1 MREALSPGF
10 LCIRSPFVT
19 KVQVFELTPCTDEIR
34 AKDRARAAF
43 ERDAAWLEQH
53 GLAVERYNLR
63 EHIGIFATTDPVKKA
78 MDREHESC
86 LPLILIDGRVAS
98 SGAFPER
105 ETLADLL
112 ELDMTEET
120 TSLVTESV
128 AELIALAA
136 AIAVGSE
143 RAFQVHH
150 DRATGMGVSKG
161 DLIQAVNI
169 GLTVKSLPHQTVL
182 DLAQKLLV
190 GESGG
195 CCGCGGGGEEGCS
208 EEGCSEGGCGC
219 N

>member
-1 MREALSPGF
+1 M
-10 LCIRSPFVT
+10 T
-19 KVQVFELTPCTDEIR
+19 KVQVFELTPCPDEVR
-34 AKDRARAAF
+34 RSDPSRGVF
-43 ERDAAWLEQH
+43 ERDMAWLAKH
-53 GLAVERYNLR
+53 GVEVERYNLR

-78 MDREHESC
+78 MDREQESC

-112 ELDMTEET
+112 ELDMSEET
-120 TSLVTESV
+120 TTLVNESV

-136 AIAVGSE
+136 ATAAGSE

-150 DRATGMGVSKG
+150 DRAVGMGVAKS

-169 GLTVKSLPHQTVL
+169 GLTVKALPHQTVM
-182 DLAQKLLV
+182 DLAQRLLV
-190 GESGG
+190 GEGGG

-208 EEGCSEGGCGC
+208 EEGCGEGGCGC